1 MELTEMI
8 CRVDAQERELELK
21 SFTNDDAWALGC
33 LLRNMAAQRRAP
45 VAIEVRRASTTLFVT
60 VLEGGTADNVDW
72 LRRKFAVV
80 ARFERSSYGVALML
94 RHKGTTL
101 VERYGLELKDY
112 AAAGGAVPI
121 RVVSAGVVGAVGISG
136 LAQEADHTLV
146 CEALAALQL
155 RS

>member
-1 MELTEMI
+1 MELTQMI
-8 CRVDAQERELELK
+8 SRVDAQESELALK

-33 LLRNMAAQRRAP
+33 LLRGMAVQRRAP
-45 VAIEVRRASTTLFVT
+45 VAIEIRRASTTLFVT
-60 VLEGGTADNVDW
+60 VLEGATADNLDW

-94 RHKGTTL
+94 RQKETTL
-101 VERYGLELKDY
+101 AERYGLELKDY

-121 RVVSAGVVGAVGISG
+121 RVVGAGVVGAVGVSG
-136 LAQEADHTLV
+136 LPQEADHALV